1 MFMIII
7 MFIKM
12 VANCYIKCYNNELN
26 KCCYSM
32 ETQVPISIICTSQN
46 ECIYVSNSI
55 AYACSIS
62 YSYVPIEKEPSQL
75 SIKHRQ
81 RALYQ

>member
-32 ETQVPISIICTSQN
+32 ETQVPISIICTSQIK
-46 ECIYVSNSI
+46 CIYVSNSI
-55 AYACSIS
+55 VTYFLSHIVMYLLRKS
-62 YSYVPIEKEPSQL
+62 Y
-75 SIKHRQ
+75 RN
-81 RALYQ
+81 